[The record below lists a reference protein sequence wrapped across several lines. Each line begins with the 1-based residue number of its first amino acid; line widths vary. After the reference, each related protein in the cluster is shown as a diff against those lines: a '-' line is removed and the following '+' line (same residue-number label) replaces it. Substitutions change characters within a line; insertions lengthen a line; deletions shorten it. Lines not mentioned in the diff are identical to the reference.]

1 MSRTTAPLSD
11 SACRSAKPTERAYKL
26 FDGDGL
32 YLLVQPN
39 GRKGWRFRY
48 VKPDGREGLTS
59 FGNYPV
65 VGLADARK
73 KRLEVKRMLVEGI
86 DPIES
91 KHQAKTQATIR
102 GRTFEDAALDWHK
115 AMSAKW
121 APGHAKTVLS
131 RLKTHVFPLIGDR
144 AIVDL
149 DTHDLMQPLEAI
161 KKRGTIDVA
170 LRVQNYLQSI
180 MREAKRAR
188 QIAANPA
195 SDLEGL
201 IKAPRVV
208 HRPALPLSRLP
219 ELQERI
225 DTYKGRTL
233 TRLTVMLSLHVFVR
247 SSELRFARWNE
258 FDLKRGTWEI
268 PDTRPALDG
277 VPFSTRGTKMAGDIH
292 LVPLSPQ
299 AVTLLEQIRTLTG
312 EFALVFAGDAK
323 PSKPMSE
330 NTVNSALRNMGYDTK
345 TEICGHGFR
354 SMACSALIESGLWSE
369 TAIERQM
376 SHKERNNVR
385 AAYIHKAE
393 FIEERRLIMNWWSR
407 YLETNRQE
415 HVTPHEFANQT
426 GPNVTRLKAK
436 RGATE

>member
-11 SACRSAKPTERAYKL
+11 SACRSAKHTDRAYKL

-39 GRKGWRFRY
+39 GRKGWRLRY

-59 FGNYPV
+59 FGSYPV
-65 VGLADARK
+65 VGLAAARN
-73 KRLEVKRMLVEGI
+73 KRLEVKRMLAEGI
-86 DPIES
+86 DPIEN
-91 KHQAKTQATIR
+91 KHQAKTQAAIK
-102 GRTFEDAALDWHK
+102 GRTFESAALEWHN

-131 RLKTHVFPLIGDR
+131 RLKTHVFPLIGAR
-144 AIVDL
+144 SIVDL

-161 KKRGTIDVA
+161 QKRGTIDVA

-180 MREAKRAR
+180 MREAKRSR
-188 QIAANPA
+188 QITANPA
-195 SDLEGL
+195 YDLEGL

-225 DTYKGRTL
+225 DTYKGRAL

-247 SSELRFARWNE
+247 SSELRFARWSE

-299 AVTLLEQIRTLTG
+299 AVALLEQIHSLTG
-312 EFALVFAGDAK
+312 KFDLVFAGDAK
-323 PSKPMSE
+323 PWKPMSE
-330 NTVNSALRNMGYDTK
+330 NTVNSALRKMGYDTK
-345 TEICGHGFR
+345 AEICGHGFR
-354 SMACSALIESGLWSE
+354 SMACSALIESGLWPE

-407 YLETNRQE
+407 YLEVNRQE
-415 HVTPHEFANQT
+415 HVTPHEFANRA
-426 GPNVTRLKAK
+426 GANVTRLKAK
-436 RGATE
+436 HRGTD